1 MQTLEPLLAEHP
13 FFQGLD
19 PRYIEILSGCASNA
33 KFDGGEYI
41 FHEDEE
47 ADRFFLIRHGKVA
60 LEIYVPSG
68 PHTIATL
75 GEGEVLG
82 WSWLVSPYRWRFD
95 ARAVELVRAT
105 VLDGKCLRSKCD
117 DDPALGYE
125 LMKRFVHIVEQRLQ
139 ATRYQLL
146 DMYGVHRV

>member
-13 FFQGLD
+13 FFHGLE
-19 PRYIEILSGCASNA
+19 PSYIEILNGCASNA

-68 PHTIATL
+68 PLTIATL

-95 ARAVELVRAT
+95 ARAVEMVRAT

-117 DDPALGYE
+117 EDPALGYE

-146 DMYGVHRV
+146 DMYGVHGV

>member
-13 FFQGLD
+13 FFHGLE
-19 PRYIEILSGCASNA
+19 PSYIEILNGCASNA

-68 PHTIATL
+68 PLTIATL

-95 ARAVELVRAT
+95 ARAVEMVRAT

-117 DDPALGYE
+117 EDPALGYE

>member
-13 FFQGLD
+13 FFHGLE
-19 PRYIEILSGCASNA
+19 PSYIEILNGCASNE

-68 PHTIATL
+68 PLTIATL

-95 ARAVELVRAT
+95 ARAVEMVRAT

-117 DDPALGYE
+117 EDPALGYE

>member
-13 FFQGLD
+13 FFHGLE
-19 PRYIEILSGCASNA
+19 PSYIEILNECASNA

-68 PHTIATL
+68 PLTIATL

-95 ARAVELVRAT
+95 ARAVEMVRAT

-117 DDPALGYE
+117 EDPALGYE